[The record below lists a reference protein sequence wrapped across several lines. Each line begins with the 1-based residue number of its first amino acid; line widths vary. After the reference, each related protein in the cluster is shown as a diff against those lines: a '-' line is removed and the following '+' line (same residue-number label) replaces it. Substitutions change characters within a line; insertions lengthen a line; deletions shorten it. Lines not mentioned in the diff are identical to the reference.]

1 MEDELK
7 QYYVRASDTG
17 ALERQNP
24 LPVGIY
30 SVDLRNDQVPEFR
43 RWQQGR
49 SAVKVLKTNDN
60 GEFSWLLFS
69 VSAPTLW
76 ATGLGFPSI
85 AKESDERPQAFE
97 PTKDPLDQIA
107 DALPSPAAF
116 AIPSYILTF
125 AGIGLAIYLFR
136 NEIFE
141 DAKRRVR
148 NVRPPWRRRAES

>member
-1 MEDELK
+1 MRDPYPQSSYE
-7 QYYVRASDTG
+7 SDVG
-17 ALERQNP
+17 ALERSNP

-60 GEFSWLLFS
+60 GSFSWLLFS

-76 ATGLGFPSI
+76 ASGLGFPSI
-85 AKESDERPQAFE
+85 AKATDERPQAFE
-97 PTKDPLDQIA
+97 PVKDPLDQIA

-116 AIPSYILTF
+116 AIPSYLVTV
-125 AGIGLAIYLFR
+125 AGVGLALYLFR
-136 NEIFE
+136 KDIFE
-141 DAKRRVR
+141 SGKRSIRQFR
-148 NVRPPWRRRAES
+148 ASRRRRAES

>member
-1 MEDELK
+1 MIDP
-7 QYYVRASDTG
+7 YPHPSYGSDTG

-60 GEFSWLLFS
+60 GSFSWVLFS
-69 VSAPTLW
+69 VSSPTLW

-85 AKESDERPQAFE
+85 AKATDERPQAFE
-97 PTKDPLDQIA
+97 PTKDPTDQIA

-116 AIPSYILTF
+116 AIPSFLLTTV
-125 AGIGLAIYLFR
+125 GIGLAIYLFR
-136 NEIFE
+136 NELFE
-141 DAKRRVR
+141 NAKRRISDYR
-148 NVRPPWRRRAES
+148 SARSRRDKS